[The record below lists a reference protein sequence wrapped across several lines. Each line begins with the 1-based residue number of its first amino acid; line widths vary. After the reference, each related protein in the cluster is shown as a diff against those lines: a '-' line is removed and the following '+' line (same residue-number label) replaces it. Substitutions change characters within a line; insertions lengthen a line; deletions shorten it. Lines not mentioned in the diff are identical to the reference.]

1 MSREAE
7 SKPGQRRTYVRS
19 QSNRAGAVSE
29 TGFKDAISQ
38 GVRRATST
46 LRNVEGAWI
55 KDMNVL
61 IEDGNV
67 TGYKV
72 NMEVT
77 FVLED
82 S

>member
-1 MSREAE
+1 
-7 SKPGQRRTYVRS
+7 
-19 QSNRAGAVSE
+19 
-29 TGFKDAISQ
+29 
-38 GVRRATST
+38 
-46 LRNVEGAWI
+46 
-55 KDMNVL
+55 MNVL

-82 S
+82 SQRRKQRLGSCPGSRAGAFS

>member
-1 MSREAE
+1 
-7 SKPGQRRTYVRS
+7 
-19 QSNRAGAVSE
+19 
-29 TGFKDAISQ
+29 
-38 GVRRATST
+38 
-46 LRNVEGAWI
+46 
-55 KDMNVL
+55 MNIL

-77 FVLED
+77 FVLDD

>member
-1 MSREAE
+1 
-7 SKPGQRRTYVRS
+7 
-19 QSNRAGAVSE
+19 
-29 TGFKDAISQ
+29 
-38 GVRRATST
+38 
-46 LRNVEGAWI
+46 
-55 KDMNVL
+55 MNVL